1 MRVAR
6 DEDFVEGLA
15 LIDQGI
21 HDPAVMPF
29 QVPFTDTA
37 MPLRQ
42 WDTLRYWWST
52 RSSFQPDSW
61 NLEFFVYAGGVLI
74 GVQGMHTE
82 KFSLLREGS
91 SGSWLGHAHQRQGYG
106 TEMRTALLA
115 LAFDHLGAQV
125 MRSAA
130 FLNNPGSTGVSARL
144 GYELDGTKTSAP
156 RGVPVTSQQFRLTR
170 ERWSATRRALAED
183 VTVSGL
189 APCLALLGLDTSS

>member
-130 FLNNPGSTGVSARL
+130 FLDNPGSTGVSARL

-170 ERWSATRRALAED
+170 ERWSATRPALAED
-183 VTVSGL
+183 ITVSGL
-189 APCLALLGLDTSS
+189 APCLALLGLNASS